1 MFSFFKPDAVPI
13 VKRALAR
20 PHVFESSDA
29 AFDFYRGKRVFA
41 GVSDTV
47 LMDYVAAGH
56 ITQPDGSVTL
66 RHSGAWEA
74 CIYRSVPR
82 MTGALKA
89 AACPML
95 IVAGETSDVLNAER
109 LSWAKAINPA
119 VEIQSLVGGH
129 LLPLE
134 APEASAKAATGFIR
148 RHSSSTIRH

>member
-1 MFSFFKPDAVPI
+1 
-13 VKRALAR
+13 
-20 PHVFESSDA
+20 
-29 AFDFYRGKRVFA
+29 VFA

-47 LMDYVAAGH
+47 LRDYVAAGH
-56 ITQPDGSVTL
+56 VEQPDGSVTL

-89 AACPML
+89 VARPML
-95 IVAGETSDVLNAER
+95 IVAGESSDVLNAER

-119 VEIQSLVGGH
+119 VDIESLAGGH

-134 APEASAKAATGFIR
+134 SPEACAKATADFIR
-148 RHSSSTIRH
+148 RH